1 MEGDGC
7 ALRCPQPSTEGDL
20 LTLFT
25 VLHVTWLFNQ
35 PAAGPRYS
43 LKTLL
48 LSVSRR
54 AVGGE
59 QSVKCPPV
67 PRLHAPR
74 SRGQD
79 VLSVAV
85 TAQVMSVD
93 ERRPRGHRKTHQASR
108 TCRDWHLWTH
118 VTSEGNGVFLML
130 AYGFTREMGYSENPG
145 RHLGSMSCTSGQ
157 MLPSLEQQVTQL
169 LLTTFEEV

>member
-1 MEGDGC
+1 MPSDVRRP
-7 ALRCPQPSTEGDL
+7 ALKG
-20 LTLFT
+20 TLFI
-25 VLHVTWLFNQ
+25 VLHVKWLFNQ
-35 PAAGPRYS
+35 PAAGPTCS

-59 QSVKCPPV
+59 QSIKCPPV
-67 PRLHAPR
+67 PCLHAPR

-79 VLSVAV
+79 VVSVAV

-108 TCRDWHLWTH
+108 THRDWHLWSH
-118 VTSEGNGVFLML
+118 VTSKGNGIFLML
-130 AYGFTREMGYSENPG
+130 AYGFTRETGYSENSG
-145 RHLGSMSCTSGQ
+145 WHLGSMSCIS
-157 MLPSLEQQVTQL
+157 
-169 LLTTFEEV
+169 